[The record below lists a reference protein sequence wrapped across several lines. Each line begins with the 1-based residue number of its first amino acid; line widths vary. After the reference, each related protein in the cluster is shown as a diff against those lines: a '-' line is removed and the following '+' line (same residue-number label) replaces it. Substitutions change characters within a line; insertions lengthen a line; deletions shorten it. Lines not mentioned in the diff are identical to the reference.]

1 MPTQKLNTK
10 RVILVGFAFFL
21 ITAFWQAYDAIVPLM
36 LTNRFGLPQSA
47 SGAIMALDNVFALF
61 MLPLFGSLSDK
72 SNSRYGKRTPFIFIG
87 TICAIVSFI
96 ALSLIDNL
104 QLARISDEI
113 RAMYPVGVEDV
124 NAKNEMLKAVAKK
137 TLDITLDNPLPLI
150 FFILAL
156 LVVLISM
163 ATFRSPAVALMPD
176 VTVKPLRSKANAII
190 NLMGTAGGIFVLVLG
205 MVFNTSGAENVYMKY
220 TGYIIAVCAL
230 MAIGLAIFIFTVK
243 EKKWNAEML
252 AEQEILDANAS
263 KEETVSESEERLPK
277 DKLVSLLL
285 ILASVALWFTG
296 YNAVT
301 TKYSL
306 YATNILEQN
315 FNLTLIIA
323 QAAAIVSYIPV
334 GVVASKFGRK
344 KTILAGVLMLAAAF
358 GGAIFI
364 TSATPPFVMYL
375 LFALAGIAWATINV
389 NSFPM
394 VVELAKGSNIGKYTG
409 FYYTASMAAQVIT
422 PILSGVLMD
431 IINMRVLFPY
441 ATIFVL
447 LSFVTMLFVKHGNA
461 QDLGG
466 KSAKEL
472 ISDNFSND
480 D

>member
-1 MPTQKLNTK
+1 MQTQKLNTK
-10 RVILVGFAFFL
+10 RVIFVGFAFFL

-36 LTNRFGLPQSA
+36 LTNRFGLPQTA

-61 MLPLFGSLSDK
+61 MLPLFGSISDK
-72 SNSRYGKRTPFIFIG
+72 TNTKYGKRTPFIFIG
-87 TICAIVSFI
+87 TICAIVSFVV
-96 ALSLIDNL
+96 LTFIDNM
-104 QLARISDEI
+104 QLAKLSDEI
-113 RAMYPVGVEDV
+113 KAMYPVGVDDV
-124 NAKNEMLKAVAKK
+124 GQKNAALEAVAKE
-137 TLDITLDNPLPLI
+137 TLKITLENPLPLV

-156 LVVLISM
+156 LVVLVSM

-176 VTVKPLRSKANAII
+176 VTTKPLRSKANAII

-205 MVFNTSGAENVYMKY
+205 MVFNTSGAENVYMQY

-230 MAIGLAIFIFTVK
+230 MAIALAIFIFTVK
-243 EKKWNAEML
+243 EKKWNEEML
-252 AEQEILDANAS
+252 AEQAILDANAP
-263 KEETVSESEERLPK
+263 KEEIVADTDDKLPK
-277 DKLVSLLL
+277 DKMISLLL

-323 QAAAIVSYIPV
+323 QAAAIVAYIPV
-334 GVVASKFGRK
+334 GVLASKFGRK

-364 TSATPPFVMYL
+364 TSATSPFVMYI

-409 FYYTASMAAQVIT
+409 FYYTASMSAQVIT
-422 PILSGVLMD
+422 PILSGLLMD
-431 IINMRVLFPY
+431 LINMRVLFPY

-461 QDLGG
+461 QDLEG
-466 KSAKEL
+466 KTAKDL
-472 ISDNFSND
+472 IADNFAND

>member
-1 MPTQKLNTK
+1 MQTQKLNTK
-10 RVILVGFAFFL
+10 RVIFVGFAFFL
-21 ITAFWQAYDAIVPLM
+21 ISAFWQAYDAIVPLM
-36 LTNRFGLPQSA
+36 LTNRFGLPQTA

-72 SNSRYGKRTPFIFIG
+72 SNSKYGKRTPFIFIG

-96 ALSLIDNL
+96 TLTIIDNI
-104 QLARISDEI
+104 QLAKLSDEI
-113 RAMYPVGVEDV
+113 KAMYPVGVEDV
-124 NAKNEMLKAVAKK
+124 ETKNEMLKAVAQK
-137 TLDITLDNPLPLI
+137 TLDITLENPLPLI

-205 MVFNTSGAENVYMKY
+205 MIFNTSGAENVYMKY
-220 TGYIIAVCAL
+220 TGYIIAVCAV
-230 MAIGLAIFIFTVK
+230 MAIGLTIFIFTVK
-243 EKKWNAEML
+243 EKKWNNEML
-252 AEQEILDANAS
+252 EAQAVLDAEAP
-263 KEETVSESEERLPK
+263 KEETVSETEEKLPK
-277 DKLVSLLL
+277 DKLISLLL

-344 KTILAGVLMLAAAF
+344 KTILAGVLMLAIAF

-364 TSATPPFVMYL
+364 TSTTPPIVMYL
-375 LFALAGIAWATINV
+375 LFALAGVAWATINV

-409 FYYTASMAAQVIT
+409 FYYTASMSAQVIT
-422 PILSGVLMD
+422 PILSGFLMD
-431 IINMRVLFPY
+431 VINMRVLFPY

-447 LSFVTMLFVKHGNA
+447 LSFVTMFFVKHGNA
-461 QDLGG
+461 QDLAG
-466 KSAKEL
+466 KSAKDL